1 VWTTKSR
8 PLLGVQTTTALAA
21 KAVGSQHCNY
31 VTLTLFFRENLLP
44 ASFLRHSGR
53 VAVGTAGVEISL
65 DKEDFH
71 IVMVD
76 DDIDDIFLVKRGL
89 EGTSA
94 ETCFSEFHSGADFFT
109 FLETAGRPPDLVLL
123 DINMPLMTGF
133 EVLLRLQAHSAW
145 AQIPVIVLSTSLYL
159 SDRDKCLRLG
169 AVDFVPK
176 ISVGTYIDTWIRRS
190 TDSPVEKTKSA
201 SSVATSQGN

>member
-1 VWTTKSR
+1 M
-8 PLLGVQTTTALAA
+8 
-21 KAVGSQHCNY
+21 
-31 VTLTLFFRENLLP
+31 
-44 ASFLRHSGR
+44 
-53 VAVGTAGVEISL
+53 EISL

-76 DDIDDIFLVKRGL
+76 DDVDDIFLVKRGL
-89 EGTSA
+89 EGRSA
-94 ETCFSEFHSGADFFT
+94 ETRFSEFHSGADFFA
-109 FLETAGRPPDLVLL
+109 FLETAARPPDLVLL

-159 SDRDKCLRLG
+159 SDRDRCLRLG

-176 ISVGTYIDTWIRRS
+176 ISVGTYIDTWIRR
-190 TDSPVEKTKSA
+190 TINGPVEKTKSA